1 MGKRIS
7 WFSFITIIFLGIL
20 SACNLGPSPLN
31 TPAPTPAATLSVQV
45 MQVPAGPQ
53 VVAQE
58 PMAGKRLDLSPV
70 FQFTFDRDMNQAKSA
85 DSFSLLGPDEKPV
98 SGKGTWLDARTF
110 SFKPDAKLQPS
121 SAYKAVF
128 STDAI
133 AADGTSPQAA
143 IELDF
148 QSVDSLAVGQTFPDT
163 DAEEVDPTT
172 TITVIFNRP
181 VVPVTI
187 QEEQAKLPQ
196 PIEISPATEGQG
208 EWVNS
213 SVYVF
218 QPEKPLLS
226 GSRYTVRVGTGL
238 QDATGNPLEDSY
250 VWQFTTRA
258 PAIGNWGLKNGI
270 QNPPETIEN
279 VLLDQA
285 FEIAFLQPMD
295 ADSVTKAITLVNR
308 ESGKTFPFR
317 LKWNEDFTF
326 LTIEPVGRYQI
337 ASFYNLT
344 IADTAQAKDGGMLK
358 QGLTLKFGTVPLP
371 RVLAMKPDP
380 GSQAK
385 DYDGSLTIQFAS
397 PMKFDSLKNRLQ
409 VTPQP
414 KQELSL
420 YYNDSDWTLYAY
432 GLDPA
437 TEYVVR
443 VLPGTSDLYGNTIR
457 DEFSYTFKTGDMYPN
472 ANLVLPW
479 TPLVYRAKGPQDVFF
494 EYNNV
499 TSAKVWLY
507 QVSFDEFGR
516 ILKGD
521 VEAVNFKP
529 QTRPV
534 REWSVDTNVPRN
546 QTNRMEIKLGDPK
559 GNSLEPGYYLI
570 GVTGEPLDYKGN
582 FYQGYIFTVATDNIT
597 LKGTPTEGLAWVT
610 DLESGAPQAGVDVT
624 FYDID
629 WKQLGSTTTDKDGLA
644 YLSGISSPNYAR
656 AEGTAHLAFASL
668 DYGSGV
674 SAGDFGLYQNY
685 YGVSSMPYVY
695 LYTDRP
701 VYRPGQEVYFKGIVR
716 QNDDLHYSLP
726 KQKQVY
732 VLIRRM
738 DEDVYAEVLSL
749 SESGSFTGTFKLSDD
764 AALGSYDIIVQMTEE
779 DKSPFGN
786 LSFRVAEY
794 HKPEFEVSASSDPTD
809 LLVGEKATFKLD
821 ATYYSG
827 GAVVNGDV
835 SWFLEASP
843 FYFAPSKDYSQF
855 SFSDWDRDAYWGP
868 PQESGN
874 GILAEGQGTT
884 DELGHLDF
892 LKAVDLGKSKI
903 SQTVTFNANVTDVA
917 GSLVSGGT
925 TLVVHQSEYYAGI
938 RSEQYIGTAGEEQP
952 FEAVV
957 LDWNSKPIA
966 KQPIT
971 VKFVERQ
978 WYSVQTQDSQGTVR
992 WETTVK
998 EIPISQVNT
1007 VTGEDG
1013 LAKAAFVPPHGGVY
1027 KAIVSVTDTKGHSH
1041 QASTYIW
1048 VSSSNYVAWRQ
1059 TNDRAFSLI
1068 ADKDSYSP
1076 GDTAEILIAQPFEQ
1090 DVYALVT
1097 YERGHIYKQEVVLL
1111 KGNSTIYKLPITSDM
1126 APMAY
1131 VSVVVVSGAENT
1143 GKPDFKIGMAQ
1154 LNVDTSH
1161 QTLDVSVTADKKSAG
1176 PGEDVTYTIT
1186 TKDYSGK
1193 PVSADVSLAVV
1204 DKAVLAL
1211 APMNSGPIL
1220 GSFYPDQALGVR
1232 TALGIVLNADDFNEN
1247 YRQSIAT
1254 GAGSG
1259 SGGGGEKGEGDLG
1272 IITVRQDFKDSA
1284 YFNGQVTTDKNG
1296 TAEVKVSLPEN
1307 LTTWRADVRAV
1318 TEDTLVGQT
1327 TGELVSTKPLF
1338 VQLQT
1343 PRFFIAGDEVTL
1355 GAIVHNNGE
1364 EQLKVQISLEADGVE
1379 LKMPAEQSIDVPA
1392 KQQAYVTWE
1401 ATVKDVTR
1409 VDLTAHAVSGS
1420 FTDASKP
1427 ALGTLSDQGIPVYNF
1442 TVPETV
1448 GTAGLLQ
1455 TAGSITEGFQLPTS
1469 LDYTDASLS
1478 VEVSPSLAAS
1488 INDGLTYLEDFPY
1501 LCLEQTVSRFLP
1513 NVVAARALKTAGV
1526 DSGELQANLDANV
1539 NTALQR
1545 IYAKQNYDGGWGWWD
1560 SQTSDLQTSAYVV
1573 FGLMEA
1579 KESGYTVSQSV
1590 LDNGV
1595 TFLREHLSDINRN
1608 DPTWKYNRHAFLL
1621 YVLARGNQLGAGQTN
1636 YIYEHR
1642 TQLSLYGKAYL
1653 AQTMYMLDPTDK
1665 RIDSLMSD
1673 LGSATVLS
1681 AASAHWEETD
1691 IDYWNWNTDLR
1702 TTAIVLDTFVQID
1715 PNNPGTANA
1724 VRWLMAHRNS
1734 GHWQS
1739 TQETAWSLISLTD
1752 WLTASKEYET
1762 DYQFAVGLNGDPLR
1776 QGQASADNLLD
1787 TVKLQVQLKDL
1798 LKDEVNYLVLTRSD
1812 GNGNLYYSAYL
1823 SATLPVEQVQ
1833 PLDQGIS
1840 VSRQYYELTDTRNKT
1855 PITEAARGDLVR
1867 VRVTIVAPAALHY
1880 AVIDDPLPAGLEPID
1895 TSLATD
1901 TAVPTVYTLQDYTER
1916 GWGWWYFDHIELRDE
1931 KVVLSAQYLP
1941 AGTYVYTYL
1950 ARASTAGTF
1959 KVIPTTASEFYF
1971 PDVAGRDAGSL
1982 FTVK

>member
-1 MGKRIS
+1 M
-7 WFSFITIIFLGIL
+7 
-20 SACNLGPSPLN
+20 PS
-31 TPAPTPAATLSVQV
+31 
-45 MQVPAGPQ
+45 GPQ
-53 VVAQE
+53 VIGQE
-58 PMAGKRLDLSPV
+58 PLTGERLDLSPV
-70 FQFTFDRDMNQAKSA
+70 IQFTFDRDMDQAKTA
-85 DSFSLLGPDEKPV
+85 DSFALLGPDEKPV
-98 SGKGTWLDARTF
+98 PGKGTWLDARTF
-110 SFKPDAKLQPS
+110 SFKPDSKLQPS
-121 SAYKAVF
+121 TAYKAIF
-128 STDAI
+128 STDTTAT
-133 AADGTSPQAA
+133 DGTSPQAA

-148 QSVDSLAVGQTFPDT
+148 QSVDALAVGQTFPVT
-163 DAEEVDPTT
+163 DAEDIDPTT
-172 TITVIFNRP
+172 TVTVIFNRP
-181 VVPVTI
+181 VVPI
-187 QEEQAKLPQ
+187 NIKEEQSDLPQ
-196 PIEISPATEGQG
+196 PIEISPATDGQG

-226 GSRYTVRVGTGL
+226 GSRYTVRVGAGL
-238 QDATGNPLEDSY
+238 KDATGNPLDESY

-258 PAIGNWGLKNGI
+258 PTIGNWGLKNGI
-270 QNPPETIEN
+270 QNPPESIEN

-285 FEIAFLQPMD
+285 FEITFLQPMD
-295 ADSVTKAITLVNR
+295 ADSVAKAITLVNR
-308 ESGKTFPFR
+308 ESGVAFPFQ
-317 LKWNEDFTF
+317 LKWNEDLTF

-337 ASFYNLT
+337 ASFYDLT
-344 IADTAQAKDGGMLK
+344 IADTVQAQDGGTLK
-358 QGLTLKFGTVPLP
+358 QGLALKFGTVPLP
-371 RVLAMKPDP
+371 HIVEVKPKA
-380 GSQAK
+380 GSQAVDFDSSFTFK
-385 DYDGSLTIQFAS
+385 FAS
-397 PMKFDSLKNRLQ
+397 PMKLDSLKSRLR
-409 VTPQP
+409 VTPEP

-420 YYNDSDWTLYAY
+420 YYNDSTWELYAY

-443 VLPGTSDLYGNTIR
+443 LLPGTSDLYGNTIK
-457 DEFSYTFKTGDMYPN
+457 DEFSYTFTTGDMSPY

-479 TPLVYRAKGPQDVFF
+479 TPLVYRAKGPQEVFF
-494 EYNNV
+494 EYNNL
-499 TSAKVWLY
+499 TSATVSLY
-507 QVSFDEFGR
+507 QVGFDEFGKL
-516 ILKGD
+516 LKGD
-521 VEAVNFKP
+521 IQTTDFRP
-529 QTRPV
+529 QDQPV
-534 REWSVDTNVPRN
+534 REWTPNTDVPRN
-546 QTNRMEIKLGDPK
+546 QVNRQNFKLGDPYS
-559 GNSLEPGYYLI
+559 NPLEPGYYFI
-570 GVTGEPLDYKGN
+570 GVIGAPLDYKGN
-582 FYQGYIFTVATDNIT
+582 FYQGYIFSVATDNIT

-610 DLESGAPQAGVDVT
+610 DLESGAPQAGVNVT
-624 FYDID
+624 FYDTD

-644 YLSGISSPNYAR
+644 YLSDISNPNYAR
-656 AEGTAHLAFASL
+656 AEGSGHLAFASL
-668 DYGSGV
+668 DFGSGV

-685 YGVSSMPYVY
+685 YGVTTMPYVY

-701 VYRPGQEVYFKGIVR
+701 VYRPGQEAYLKGIMR

-726 KQKQVY
+726 SQKQVY
-732 VLIRRM
+732 VIIRRM
-738 DEDVYAEVLSL
+738 GEEVYAESLPL
-749 SESGSFTGTFKLSDD
+749 SEKGSFTGTFKLGDD
-764 AALGSYDIIVQMTEE
+764 AALGSYDIFVQTAKDDE
-779 DKSPFGN
+779 SPIGT

-809 LLVGEKATFKLD
+809 LLAGDQALFKLD

-827 GAVVNGDV
+827 GAVANGSVD
-835 SWFLEASP
+835 WFLEASP
-843 FYFAPSKDYSQF
+843 FQFTPSNDYSQF
-855 SFSDWDRDAYWGP
+855 SFNDWDRDTYWGP
-868 PQESGN
+868 PQESGS
-874 GILAEGQGTT
+874 GTLAEGQDTT
-884 DELGHLDF
+884 DALGHLEF
-892 LKAVDLGKSKI
+892 SQAVDLGKSKI

-917 GSLVSGGT
+917 GSLVSGST
-925 TLVVHQSEYYAGI
+925 TLVVHQSQFYTGI
-938 RSEQYIGTAGEEQP
+938 RSERYIGLAGEEQP

-957 LDWNSKPIA
+957 LDWDSKPIA

-978 WYSVQTQDSQGTVR
+978 WYSVQTQDKQGQVR

-1007 VTGEDG
+1007 VTGDDG
-1013 LAKAAFVPPHGGVY
+1013 LAKASFVPPHGGVY

-1059 TNDRAFSLI
+1059 TNDRTFSLI
-1068 ADKDSYSP
+1068 VDKDSYSP

-1220 GSFYPDQALGVR
+1220 GGFYPDQALGVR
-1232 TALGIVLNADDFNEN
+1232 TALGIVQNADDFNAD
-1247 YRQSIAT
+1247 YRESINNGLA
-1254 GAGSG
+1254 AG
-1259 SGGGGEKGEGDLG
+1259 SGGGGAKGEGDLG
-1272 IITVRQDFKDSA
+1272 IITVRQDFKDTA
-1284 YFNGQVTTDKNG
+1284 YFNGQITTDKDG
-1296 TAEVKVSLPEN
+1296 TAQVKVSLPEN

-1318 TEDTLVGQT
+1318 TDNTLVGQT
-1327 TGELVSTKPLF
+1327 TSELVSTKPLF

-1343 PRFFIAGDEVTL
+1343 PRFFITGDEVTL

-1364 EQLKVQISLEADGVE
+1364 EQLKVQVSIEGEGVE
-1379 LKMPAEQSIDVPA
+1379 FNSPAEQSVDVPA
-1392 KQQAYVTWE
+1392 KGQAYVTWD
-1401 ATVKDVTR
+1401 AIVKDVTR
-1409 VDLTAHAVSGS
+1409 VDLTAHATSGS

-1427 ALGTLSDQGIPVYNF
+1427 ALGTLSNQGIPIYNF
-1442 TVPETV
+1442 TVLETV
-1448 GTAGLLQ
+1448 GTAGLLGE
-1455 TAGSITEGFQLPTS
+1455 AGSVTEGFQLPTT

-1478 VEVSPSLAAS
+1478 VDVSPSLAAS
-1488 INDGLTYLEDFPY
+1488 LKDGLTYLEDFPY

-1526 DSGELQANLDANV
+1526 ESSELQINLDANV
-1539 NTALQR
+1539 SAALQR

-1579 KESGYTVSQSV
+1579 RDAGYTVSQSV

-1595 TFLREHLSDINRN
+1595 AFLKDHLSDLNRN
-1608 DPTWKYNRHAFLL
+1608 DATWQYNRHAFLL
-1621 YVLARGNQLGAGQTN
+1621 YVLARGNQLDAGQTN
-1636 YIYEHR
+1636 YIYERR
-1642 TQLSLYGKAYL
+1642 TQLGLYGEAYL

-1681 AASAHWEETD
+1681 AAGAHWEESD
-1691 IDYWNWNTDLR
+1691 VDYWNWNTDLR

-1715 PNNPGTANA
+1715 PSNPVTANA

-1752 WLTASKEYET
+1752 WLAASKEYET
-1762 DYQFAVGLNGDPLR
+1762 NYQFAIGLNGNPLQ
-1776 QGQASADNLLD
+1776 QGQATSANLLD
-1787 TVKLQVQLKDL
+1787 TVTLKVALKDL
-1798 LKDEVNYLVLTRSD
+1798 LKDEVNYLVLTRGD
-1812 GNGNLYYSAYL
+1812 GTGNLYYSAYL
-1823 SATLPVEQVQ
+1823 STTLPVEEVQ

-1840 VSRQYYELTDTRNKT
+1840 VSRQYYELTDTKNKT
-1855 PITEAARGDLVR
+1855 PITAAARGDLVR
-1867 VRVTIVAPAALHY
+1867 VRVTVVAPAALHY
-1880 AVIDDPLPAGLEPID
+1880 AVIDDPLPAGLEAID

-1901 TAVPTVYTLQDYTER
+1901 TAVPTVYTLQDYSER

-1931 KVVLSAQYLP
+1931 KVVLSAQYLS

-1971 PDVAGRDAGSL
+1971 PDVAGRGAGSL
-1982 FTVK
+1982 FIVK

>member
-1 MGKRIS
+1 MGKRILRLS
-7 WFSFITIIFLGIL
+7 LIAVFLLGIL
-20 SACNLGPSPLN
+20 AACGPGPII
-31 TPAPTPAATLSVQV
+31 TPIPTPAATLSVQV
-45 MQVPAGPQ
+45 AQIPVGPQ
-53 VVAQE
+53 VIAQE
-58 PMAGKRLDLSPV
+58 PLAGERLDLSPV
-70 FQFTFDRDMNQAKSA
+70 IQFSFDREMDKAKTGGA
-85 DSFSLLGPDEKPV
+85 FTLLGPDEKPV
-98 SGKGTWLDARTF
+98 PGKGTWLDPQTF
-110 SFKPDAKLQPS
+110 SFEPASELKPS
-121 SAYKAVF
+121 TVYKAIF
-128 STDAI
+128 STDA
-133 AADGTSPQAA
+133 AASDGTSPQEA

-148 QSVDSLAVGQTFPDT
+148 QTVDALAVGQTFPAT
-163 DAEEVDPTT
+163 DAEEIDPAT

-181 VVPVTI
+181 IVPVTI
-187 QEEQAKLPQ
+187 QEEQPGLPQ
-196 PIEISPATEGQG
+196 PLEISPEVDGQG
-208 EWVNS
+208 EWVSS

-226 GSRYTVRVGTGL
+226 GSRYTVQVDAGL
-238 QDATGNPLEDSY
+238 KDATVNPLDESY
-250 VWQFTTRA
+250 VWQFNTRA
-258 PAIGNWGLKNGI
+258 PIIGNWGLKNGA
-270 QNPPETIEN
+270 QNPPEIIEN

-285 FEIAFLQPMD
+285 FEITFLQPMD
-295 ADSVTKAITLVNR
+295 ADSMSKAVTLVNR
-308 ESGKTFPFR
+308 ESGKAFPFR
-317 LKWNEDFTF
+317 LKWNKEFTF

-337 ASFYNLT
+337 ASFYDLT
-344 IADTAQAKDGGMLK
+344 IADTAQAQGGGTLK
-358 QGLTLKFGTVPLP
+358 PGLTLKFGTIPLP
-371 RVLAMKPDP
+371 RVVSVLPEP
-380 GSQAK
+380 GSQAT
-385 DYDGSLTIQFAS
+385 DYDGSLTIQFSS
-397 PMKFDSLKNRLQ
+397 PMEFDSLKSRLQ

-443 VLPGTSDLYGNTIR
+443 VLPGASDLYGNPIR
-457 DEFSYTFKTGDMYPN
+457 DEFSYTFKTGDMSPY

-499 TSAKVWLY
+499 TSATVWLY
-507 QVSFDEFGR
+507 QVSFEEFGR
-516 ILKGD
+516 MLKGD
-521 VEAVNFKP
+521 VEMIKFRP

-534 REWSVDTNVPRN
+534 REWNVDTNVPRN
-546 QTNRMEIKLGDPK
+546 QTNRLELKLGDPK
-559 GNSLEPGYYLI
+559 GNPLEPGYYLI
-570 GVTGEPLDYKGN
+570 GVTGEPLDYQSN
-582 FYQGYIFTVATDNIT
+582 FFQAYVFTVATDNVT
-597 LKGTPTEGLAWVT
+597 MKGTPSEGLAWVT
-610 DLESGAPQAGVDVT
+610 ELESGAPQAGVDVS

-629 WKQLGSTTTDKDGLA
+629 WKQLGKAKTDKDGLA
-644 YLSGISSPNYAR
+644 YVSDIKSPTYAR
-656 AEGTAHLAFASL
+656 AEGTNHLAFASL

-674 SAGDFGLYQNY
+674 SAGDFGLYENY
-685 YGVSSMPYVY
+685 YGVSTMPYVY

-716 QNDDLHYSLP
+716 QNDDLHYSLL

-732 VLIRRM
+732 VLIRRW
-738 DEDVYAEVLSL
+738 DEDVYAESLPL
-749 SESGSFTGTFKLSDD
+749 SEAGTFTGTFKLGDD
-764 AALGSYDIIVQMTEE
+764 VALGSYDIFVQMTEE
-779 DKSPFGN
+779 DKSPFGS

-794 HKPEFEVSASSDPTD
+794 HKPEFEVTASSDPTD
-809 LLVGEKATFKLD
+809 LLAGEQATFKLD
-821 ATYYSG
+821 ANYYSG
-827 GAVVNGDV
+827 GKVANGQVD
-835 SWFLEASP
+835 WFLEGKP
-843 FYFAPSKDYSQF
+843 FYFTPSKDYSQF
-855 SFSDWDRDAYWGP
+855 SFDDWDRDAYWGP
-868 PQESGN
+868 PQEN
-874 GILAEGQGTT
+874 GTGVLAEGQGTT
-884 DELGHLDF
+884 DKLGHLEF
-892 LKAVDLGKSKI
+892 PQAVDLGKSKI
-903 SQTVTFNANVTDVA
+903 SQQVTFNANVTDVA

-925 TLVVHQSEYYAGI
+925 SLVVHQSLFYAGI
-938 RSEQYIGTAGEEQP
+938 RSERYIGTAGEEQP

-957 LDWNSKPIA
+957 LDWESNPVA

-978 WYSVQTQDSQGTVR
+978 WFSVQSQDSQGMVR

-998 EIPISQVNT
+998 EIPISQVSV

-1013 LAKAAFVPPHGGVY
+1013 LAKASFVPPHGGVY
-1027 KAIVSVTDTKGHSH
+1027 KAIISVTDAKGHSH

-1048 VSSSNYVAWRQ
+1048 VSSSDYVAWRQ
-1059 TNDRAFSLI
+1059 TNDRTFSLI
-1068 ADKDSYSP
+1068 IDKDSYSP

-1143 GKPDFKIGMAQ
+1143 GKPDFKIGMVR

-1161 QTLDVSVTADKKSAG
+1161 QTLDVNVTADKKSAG

-1186 TKDYSGK
+1186 TKDYAGK
-1193 PVSADVSLAVV
+1193 PVSAEVSLAVV

-1220 GSFYPDQALGVR
+1220 GSFYPEQALGVR

-1247 YRQSIAT
+1247 YRQSIAN
-1254 GAGSG
+1254 GEGSG
-1259 SGGGGEKGEGDLG
+1259 SGGGGKGEGDLG
-1272 IITVRQDFKDSA
+1272 IITVRQDFKDTA
-1284 YFNGQVTTDKNG
+1284 YFNGQVTTNKDG

-1318 TEDTLVGQT
+1318 TDDTLVGQT

-1364 EQLKVQISLEADGVE
+1364 EQLKVQVALEADGVE
-1379 LKMPAEQSIDVPA
+1379 LKSLAEQSVEFPA
-1392 KQQAYVTWE
+1392 KQQAYVTWD
-1401 ATVKDVTR
+1401 AVVKDVAR
-1409 VDLTAHAVSGS
+1409 VDLTAKATSGA
-1420 FTDASKP
+1420 FEDASKP
-1427 ALGTLSDQGIPVYNF
+1427 ALGTLPGQGIPVYNF

-1448 GTAGLLQ
+1448 GTAGMLQ
-1455 TAGSITEGFQLPTS
+1455 AAGSVTEGFQLPTT

-1488 INDGLTYLEDFPY
+1488 FKDGLDYLEDFPY

-1513 NVVAARALKTAGV
+1513 NVVAAKALKVTGM
-1526 DSGELQANLDANV
+1526 DSAELQTNLDKNV

-1545 IYAKQNYDGGWGWWD
+1545 IYAKQNYNGGWGWWD

-1573 FGLMEA
+1573 FGLLEA
-1579 KESGYTVSQSV
+1579 KDAGYTVSQSV

-1595 TFLREHLSDINRN
+1595 TFLKDHLSDIKRN
-1608 DPTWKYNRHAFLL
+1608 DSTWKYNRHAFVL
-1621 YVLARGNQLGAGQTN
+1621 YVLARGGELSSGRTN
-1636 YIYEHR
+1636 FIYEQR
-1642 TQLSLYGKAYL
+1642 ESLSLYGKAYL
-1653 AQTMYMLDPTDK
+1653 AQAMYMLDPEDK
-1665 RIDSLMSD
+1665 RIASLMSD
-1673 LGSATVLS
+1673 LGAATVLS
-1681 AASAHWEETD
+1681 AAGAHWEESD
-1691 IDYWNWNTDLR
+1691 VDYWNWNTDLR
-1702 TTAIVLDTFVQID
+1702 TTAIVLDTFVKID
-1715 PNNPGTANA
+1715 PDNPVTANA

-1739 TQETAWSLISLTD
+1739 TQETAWSLIALTD
-1752 WLTASKEYET
+1752 WLTASEEYET
-1762 DYQFAVGLNGDPLR
+1762 NYQFAVGLNGDPLQ
-1776 QGQASADNLLD
+1776 QGQASANNLLE
-1787 TVKLQVQLKDL
+1787 TIKLQVQLKDL
-1798 LKDEVNYLVLTRSD
+1798 LKDEVNYLVLTRGD
-1812 GNGNLYYSAYL
+1812 GSGNLYYTAYL
-1823 SATLPVEQVQ
+1823 IATLPVEKVQ

-1840 VSRQYYELTDTRNKT
+1840 VSRQYFALTDTKNKT

-1867 VRVTIVAPAALHY
+1867 VRVTIVAPASLHY
-1880 AVIDDPLPAGLEPID
+1880 AVVEDPLPAGLEAID
-1895 TSLATD
+1895 TTLATD
-1901 TAVPTVYTLQDYTER
+1901 TAVPTVYTLQDYSER
-1916 GWGWWYFDHIELRDE
+1916 GWGWWYFDHNELRDE

-1950 ARASTAGTF
+1950 ARASTAGMF

-1971 PDVAGRDAGSL
+1971 PDVAGRGAGSL
-1982 FTVK
+1982 FVVK

>member
-1 MGKRIS
+1 MLKRIL
-7 WFSFITIIFLGIL
+7 WFSIVSVFLLGFLGGCQI
-20 SACNLGPSPLN
+20 GPSPFN
-31 TPAPTPAATLSVQV
+31 TPVPTPAATLSVQIT
-45 MQVPAGPQ
+45 QVPSEPQ

-58 PMAGKRLDLSPV
+58 PLAGERLDLSPV
-70 FQFTFDRDMNQAKSA
+70 IKFTFDLDMDQAKTT
-85 DSFSLLGPDEKPV
+85 DSFSLLGPDQKPV
-98 SGKGTWLDARTF
+98 PGKGTWLDARTF
-110 SFKPDAKLQPS
+110 SFKPDSKLQPS
-121 SAYKAVF
+121 TAYKAVF
-128 STDAI
+128 STDAT

-148 QSVDSLAVGQTFPDT
+148 QSVDALTVGQTFPAT

-187 QEEQAKLPQ
+187 QEEQSNLPQ
-196 PIEISPATEGQG
+196 PIEISPTTDGQG

-226 GSRYTVRVGTGL
+226 GSRYTVRVGAGL
-238 QDATGNPLEDSY
+238 KDATGNPLDESY

-258 PAIGNWGLKNGI
+258 PTIGNWGLKNGK

-279 VLLDQA
+279 VLLDQS
-285 FEIAFLQPMD
+285 FEVTFLQPMD
-295 ADSVTKAITLVNR
+295 ADSVAKAITLVNR
-308 ESGKTFPFR
+308 ESGKAFPFQ

-326 LTIEPVGRYQI
+326 LTVEPVGRYQI
-337 ASFYNLT
+337 ANFYDLT
-344 IADTAQAKDGGMLK
+344 IADTAQAQDGGTLK
-358 QGLTLKFGTVPLP
+358 QGLALKFGTVPLP
-371 RVLAMKPDP
+371 RIVGVKPEP

-385 DYDGSLTIQFAS
+385 AFDGSFTIKFAS
-397 PMKFDSLKNRLQ
+397 PMKLDSLKSRLR

-420 YYNDSDWTLYAY
+420 YYNDSSWELNAY

-437 TEYVVR
+437 TNYVVR
-443 VLPGTSDLYGNTIR
+443 LLPGASDLYGNTIK
-457 DEFSYTFKTGDMYPN
+457 DEFSYTFTTGDMPAY

-479 TPLVYRAKGPQDVFF
+479 TPLVYRAKGPQEVFF
-494 EYNNV
+494 EYNNL
-499 TSAKVWLY
+499 TSATISLY
-507 QVSFDEFGR
+507 QISFEDFGKL
-516 ILKGD
+516 LKGTI
-521 VEAVNFKP
+521 EMTNFRP
-529 QTRPV
+529 QRQPV
-534 REWSVDTNVPRN
+534 REWTPDTSVLRN
-546 QTNRMEIKLGDPK
+546 QFNRQNFKLGDPY
-559 GNSLEPGYYLI
+559 GHPLASGYYFI
-570 GVTGEPLDYKGN
+570 GVTGKPLDYNGN
-582 FYQGYIFTVATDNIT
+582 FYQGYIFSVATDNLT
-597 LKGTPTEGLAWVT
+597 LKATPTEGLAWVT
-610 DLESGAPQAGVDVT
+610 DLESGAPQAGVNVT
-624 FYDID
+624 FYDTD
-629 WKQLGSTTTDKDGLA
+629 WKQLGSSTTDKDGLA
-644 YLSGISSPNYAR
+644 YLSGISNPNYAR
-656 AEGTAHLAFASL
+656 AEGNGHLAFASL
-668 DYGSGV
+668 DFGSGV

-685 YGVSSMPYVY
+685 YGVTTMPYVY

-726 KQKQVY
+726 SQKQVY
-732 VLIRRM
+732 VIIRRM
-738 DEDVYAEVLSL
+738 DEEVNAESLPL

-764 AALGSYDIIVQMTEE
+764 AALGSYDIIVQMTKE

-794 HKPEFEVSASSDPTD
+794 HKPEFEVTASSDPTD
-809 LLVGEKATFKLD
+809 LLAGDQTTFKLD

-827 GAVVNGDV
+827 GAVANGKVD
-835 SWFLEASP
+835 WFLEASP
-843 FYFAPSKDYSQF
+843 FYFTPSKDYSQF
-855 SFSDWDRDAYWGP
+855 SFTDWDRDTYWGP
-868 PQESGN
+868 PQESGS
-874 GILAEGQGTT
+874 GTLAEGQGTT
-884 DELGHLDF
+884 DALGHLEF
-892 LKAVDLGKSKI
+892 SRAVDLGKSKI

-917 GSLVSGGT
+917 GSLVSGST
-925 TLVVHQSEYYAGI
+925 TLVVHQSKFYAGI
-938 RSEQYIGTAGEEQP
+938 RSERYIGLAGEEQP

-957 LDWNSKPIA
+957 LDWDSQPIA
-966 KQPIT
+966 KQPVTI
-971 VKFVERQ
+971 KFVERQ
-978 WYSVQTQDSQGTVR
+978 WYSVQTQDKQGTVR

-998 EIPISQVNT
+998 EIPISQVNA

-1013 LAKAAFVPPHGGVY
+1013 LSKASFVPPHGGVY

-1059 TNDRAFSLI
+1059 TNDRTFSLI
-1068 ADKDSYSP
+1068 LDKDSYSP

-1111 KGNSTIYKLPITSDM
+1111 KGNSAIYKLPITSDM

-1131 VSVVVVSGAENT
+1131 VSVVVVSGAENA

-1176 PGEDVTYTIT
+1176 PGEEVTYTIT

-1211 APMNSGPIL
+1211 APSNSGPIL
-1220 GSFYPDQALGVR
+1220 GGFYPDQALGVR

-1247 YRQSIAT
+1247 YRESIAT

-1259 SGGGGEKGEGDLG
+1259 SGGGGEKGVGDLG
-1272 IITVRQDFKDSA
+1272 IITVRQDFKDTA

-1296 TAEVKVSLPEN
+1296 TAQVKVSLPEN

-1318 TEDTLVGQT
+1318 TDDTLVGQT

-1355 GAIVHNNGE
+1355 GAIIHNNGE
-1364 EQLKVQISLEADGVE
+1364 EQLKVQVSLEAEGVE
-1379 LKMPAEQSIDVPA
+1379 LNSPVEQSIDVPA
-1392 KQQAYVTWE
+1392 KGQAYVTWE
-1401 ATVKDVTR
+1401 ATVKDVSR
-1409 VDLTAHAVSGS
+1409 VDLTAYAASGS

-1427 ALGTLSDQGIPVYNF
+1427 ALGTLSDQGVPVYNF

-1455 TAGSITEGFQLPTS
+1455 KAGSVTEGFQLPTV

-1478 VEVSPSLAAS
+1478 VDVSPSLAAS
-1488 INDGLTYLEDFPY
+1488 LKDGLTYLEDFPY

-1513 NVVAARALKTAGV
+1513 NVIAARALKTAGME
-1526 DSGELQANLDANV
+1526 SGELQANLDANV
-1539 NTALQR
+1539 SAALQR

-1579 KESGYTVSQSV
+1579 QQAGYTVSQSV
-1590 LDNGV
+1590 LDNGIG
-1595 TFLREHLSDINRN
+1595 FLKNSLPDLNRN

-1621 YVLARGNQLGAGQTN
+1621 YVLARGNQLGPGQTN
-1636 YIYEHR
+1636 YIYERR
-1642 TQLSLYGKAYL
+1642 TQLSLYGEAYL

-1673 LGSATVLS
+1673 LGSATVMS
-1681 AASAHWEETD
+1681 AAGAHWEEKSV
-1691 IDYWNWNTDLR
+1691 DYWNWNTDLR
-1702 TTAIVLDTFVQID
+1702 TTAIVLDTFVQTD
-1715 PNNPGTANA
+1715 PNNPVTANA

-1752 WLTASKEYET
+1752 WLEVSKEYET
-1762 DYQFAVGLNGDPLR
+1762 NYQFAIGLNGNPLQ
-1776 QGQASADNLLD
+1776 QGQANSNNLLD
-1787 TVKLQVQLKDL
+1787 TVTLKVALKDL
-1798 LKDEVNYLVLTRSD
+1798 LKDEINYLVLTRGD
-1812 GNGNLYYSAYL
+1812 GTGNLYYSAYL

-1840 VSRQYYELTDTRNKT
+1840 VSRQYYELTDTKNKT
-1855 PITEAARGDLVR
+1855 PITEAKRGDLVR
-1867 VRVTIVAPAALHY
+1867 VRVTVVAPAALHY
-1880 AVIDDPLPAGLEPID
+1880 AVIDDPLPAGLEAID
-1895 TSLATD
+1895 TSLETD

-1916 GWGWWYFDHIELRDE
+1916 GWGWWFFDHIELRDE

-1959 KVIPTTASEFYF
+1959 KVIPTTTSEFYF
-1971 PDVAGRDAGSL
+1971 PDVAGRGAGGL
-1982 FTVK
+1982 FVVK

>member
-1 MGKRIS
+1 MDETKTGDA
-7 WFSFITIIFLGIL
+7 F
-20 SACNLGPSPLN
+20 A
-31 TPAPTPAATLSVQV
+31 
-45 MQVPAGPQ
+45 
-53 VVAQE
+53 
-58 PMAGKRLDLSPV
+58 
-70 FQFTFDRDMNQAKSA
+70 
-85 DSFSLLGPDEKPV
+85 LLGPDEKPV
-98 SGKGTWLDARTF
+98 SGKGSWLDPRTF
-110 SFKPDAKLQPS
+110 SFKPDSKLEPS
-121 SAYKAVF
+121 TAYKAVF
-128 STDAI
+128 STDA
-133 AADGTSPQAA
+133 AANNGTTPQEP

-148 QSVDSLAVGQTFPDT
+148 QSVDALAVGQTFPAA
-163 DAEEVDPTT
+163 DAEEIDPAT

-187 QEEQAKLPQ
+187 QEEQASLSQ
-196 PIEISPATEGQG
+196 PLEISPGVDGQG
-208 EWVNS
+208 EWVSS

-226 GSRYTVRVGTGL
+226 GSRYTVRVGAGL
-238 QDATGNPLEDSY
+238 KDATGNPLEESY
-250 VWQFTTRA
+250 IWQFTTRA
-258 PAIGNWGLKNGI
+258 PVIANWGLKNGI

-285 FEIAFLQPMD
+285 FEITFLQAMD
-295 ADSVTKAITLVNR
+295 ADSVAKSVTLRDR
-308 ESGKTFPFR
+308 ETGKPFPHR
-317 LKWNEDFTF
+317 LKWNKEFTF

-337 ASFYNLT
+337 ASFYDLT
-344 IADTAQAKDGGMLK
+344 IANSAQAQDGGRLK
-358 QGLTLKFGTVPLP
+358 QGVMLKFGTVPLP
-371 RVLAMKPDP
+371 RILKVKPDP
-380 GSQAK
+380 GSQAN
-385 DYDGSLTIQFAS
+385 DYDGSFTIQFAS
-397 PMKFDSLKNRLQ
+397 PMKFDSLKTRLQ
-409 VTPQP
+409 VTPKP
-414 KQELSL
+414 KQELSR

-443 VLPGTSDLYGNTIR
+443 VLPGASDLYGNTIK
-457 DEFSYTFKTGDMYPN
+457 DEFTYTFTTGDMYPY

-499 TSAKVWLY
+499 TSATVWLY
-507 QVSFDEFGR
+507 QVNFNEFGR
-516 ILKGD
+516 MLKGD
-521 VEAVNFKP
+521 VEMIKFKP
-529 QTRPV
+529 QNQPV
-534 REWSVDTNVPRN
+534 RKWSIDTNVSRN

-559 GNSLEPGYYLI
+559 GNPLEPGYYLI
-570 GVTGEPLDYKGN
+570 GITGEPLDYQSI
-582 FYQGYIFTVATDNIT
+582 FYQAYIFTVATDNIT
-597 LKGTPTEGLAWVT
+597 MKGTPSEGLAWVT
-610 DLESGAPQAGVDVT
+610 DLESGAPQAGIDVT
-624 FYDID
+624 FYDVD
-629 WKQLGSTTTDKDGLA
+629 WKKLGAAKTDKDGLA
-644 YLSGISSPNYAR
+644 YVSNIKSPTYTR
-656 AEGTAHLAFASL
+656 AEGPNHLAFASL
-668 DYGSGV
+668 DYGIGV
-674 SAGDFGLYQNY
+674 SAGDFGLYENY
-685 YGVSSMPYVY
+685 YDVSSMPYVY

-716 QNDDLHYSLP
+716 QNDDLHYSLL
-726 KQKQVY
+726 KQKEVY

-738 DEDVYAEVLSL
+738 DEDVYAEALPL
-749 SESGSFTGTFKLSDD
+749 SEAGTFTGTFKLSDD
-764 AALGSYDIIVQMTEE
+764 AALGSYDIFVQMTKE
-779 DKSPFGN
+779 DKSPFGS

-794 HKPEFEVSASSDPTD
+794 HKPEFEVSASSDSKD
-809 LLVGEKATFKLD
+809 LLVGEQATFKLD

-827 GAVVNGDV
+827 GKVANGQVD
-835 SWFLEASP
+835 WFLEASP
-843 FYFAPSKDYSQF
+843 FNFYPSKDYSQF
-855 SFSDWDRDAYWGP
+855 SFDDWDRDTYWGP

-874 GILAEGQGTT
+874 GILAEGQDVT
-884 DELGHLDF
+884 DELGHLEF
-892 LKAVDLGKSKI
+892 SQTVDLGKSKT

-917 GSLVSGGT
+917 GSLVSGSAS
-925 TLVVHQSEYYAGI
+925 LVVHQSEFYAGI
-938 RSEQYIGTAGEEQP
+938 RSEQYIGVAGEEQP

-966 KQPIT
+966 KQSIT
-971 VKFVERQ
+971 IKFVERQ
-978 WYSVQTQDSQGTVR
+978 WYSVQSQDKQGTVR

-998 EIPISQVNT
+998 DVPISQVST

-1013 LAKAAFVPPHGGVY
+1013 LAKASFVPPHGGVY

-1048 VSSSNYVAWRQ
+1048 VSSSEYVAWRQ
-1059 TNDRAFSLI
+1059 TNDRTFSLI
-1068 ADKDSYSP
+1068 IDKDSYTP

-1143 GKPDFKIGMAQ
+1143 GNPAGRGKPDFKIGMVR
-1154 LNVDTSH
+1154 LNVDTNH
-1161 QTLDVSVTADKKSAG
+1161 QTLDVNVTADKKSAG

-1186 TKDYSGK
+1186 TKDYTGK

-1220 GSFYPDQALGVR
+1220 GGFYPEQALGVR

-1259 SGGGGEKGEGDLG
+1259 SGGGGKGEGDLG
-1272 IITVRQDFKDSA
+1272 IITVRQDFKDTA
-1284 YFNGQVTTDKNG
+1284 YFNGEITTDKDG

-1318 TEDTLVGQT
+1318 TDDTLVGQT

-1338 VQLQT
+1338 VQMST

-1355 GAIVHNNGE
+1355 GAIIHNNGD
-1364 EQLKVQISLEADGVE
+1364 EQLKVHVALNAEGVE
-1379 LKMPAEQSIDVPA
+1379 LNSPTEQSIDVPA

-1401 ATVKDVTR
+1401 ATIKDVTR
-1409 VDLTAHAVSGS
+1409 VDLTAKATSGT
-1420 FTDASKP
+1420 FEDASKP
-1427 ALGTLSDQGIPVYNF
+1427 ALGTLPGQGIPVYNF
-1442 TVPETV
+1442 TLPETV

-1455 TAGSITEGFQLPTS
+1455 TAGSVTEGFQLPTT
-1469 LDYTDASLS
+1469 LDYTDARLS
-1478 VEVSPSLAAS
+1478 VELSPSLAAS
-1488 INDGLTYLEDFPY
+1488 LNDGLTYLEDFPY

-1513 NVVAARALKTAGV
+1513 NVVAAGALKATGV
-1526 DSGELQANLDANV
+1526 DSTELQAKLDANV

-1573 FGLMEA
+1573 FGLLEA
-1579 KESGYTVSQSV
+1579 KDAGYTVSQSV

-1595 TFLREHLSDINRN
+1595 NFLREHISDVKRN
-1608 DPTWKYNRHAFLL
+1608 DSTWQYNRHAFLL
-1621 YVLARGNQLGAGQTN
+1621 YVLARGGELSAGQTN
-1636 YIYEHR
+1636 FIYEHR
-1642 TQLSLYGKAYL
+1642 ESLGLYGKAYL
-1653 AQTMYMLDPTDK
+1653 AQALYLLDQEDK
-1665 RIDSLMSD
+1665 RIASLMSD
-1673 LGSATVLS
+1673 LGSATVMS
-1681 AASAHWEETD
+1681 AAGAHWEESAV
-1691 IDYWNWNTDLR
+1691 DYWNWNTDLR
-1702 TTAIVLDTFVQID
+1702 TTAIVLDTFVKID
-1715 PNNPGTANA
+1715 PNNTITANA

-1739 TQETAWSLISLTD
+1739 TQETAWSLIALTD

-1762 DYQFAVGLNGDPLR
+1762 DYQFAVGLNGDPLQ
-1776 QGQASADNLLD
+1776 QGQASAENLLE
-1787 TVKLQVQLKDL
+1787 TVKIQVQLKDL
-1798 LKDEVNYLVLTRSD
+1798 LKDEVNYLVLTRGD
-1812 GNGNLYYSAYL
+1812 GNGNLYYTAYM

-1840 VSRQYYELTDTRNKT
+1840 VSRQYFALTDTENKT
-1855 PITEAARGDLVR
+1855 PISEAARGDLVR
-1867 VRVTIVAPAALHY
+1867 VRMTIVAPAALHY
-1880 AVIDDPLPAGLEPID
+1880 TVVEDPLPAGLEAID
-1895 TSLATD
+1895 TTLATD
-1901 TAVPTVYTLQDYTER
+1901 TAVPTVYTLQDYSER
-1916 GWGWWYFDHIELRDE
+1916 GWGWWYFDHTELRDE

-1950 ARASTAGTF
+1950 ARASTAGRF

-1971 PDVAGRDAGSL
+1971 PDVAGRGGGSL
-1982 FTVK
+1982 FVVK